1 MTSISKE
8 NYLKTLYILGHETES
23 KVSTLAIANRLG
35 ISNAATSEMAKK
47 LGEFGL
53 VKHVKYKG
61 VQLTKKGEK
70 TALEVIRRHRLWELF
85 LMETLELSWNEIH
98 EEAEKLEHN
107 SSDNLIE
114 QIENY
119 LDFPKFDPHGDPI
132 PDSNGKLPE
141 MPENVMLKDAEVGK
155 QYRIV
160 RVNHRHKELVDYFLK
175 LKMKLNQK
183 IELIDRLAFDH
194 SVSVKLN
201 GSTHTFSEKIAEM
214 LYVSRI
220 K

>member
-8 NYLKTLYILGHETES
+8 NFLKTLYSLSSDTNS

-53 VKHVKYKG
+53 VKYVKYKG

-70 TALEVIRRHRLWELF
+70 TALDVIRRHRLWELF
-85 LMETLELSWNEIH
+85 LRDTLNLSWNEVH

-107 SSDNLIE
+107 SSEFLIE
-114 QIENY
+114 QIDSY
-119 LDFPKFDPHGDPI
+119 LDYPKFDPHGDPI
-132 PDSNGKLPE
+132 PDVNGVLPE
-141 MPENVMLKDAEVGK
+141 MPENVRLKDAEVGGE
-155 QYRIV
+155 YRIV
-160 RVNHRHKELVDYFLK
+160 RVDHRHKELVEYFMK
-175 LKMKLNQK
+175 LKIKLNQK
-183 IELIDRLAFDH
+183 IEIIDRLEFDR

-201 GSTHTFSEKIAEM
+201 GSTHTFSEKIAGM
-214 LYVSRI
+214 LFVSKI
-220 K
+220 